1 MATDV
6 LIVTQALYLGCVYAL
21 IAMGL
26 TIIYSATRVINFAQG
41 EYFVLGAALA
51 YQLSAVQ
58 HFPLWL
64 TLGGVVLGGI
74 VLGAVSERAIM
85 LPVLRSGIHYAWI
98 ISTLAVALILE
109 SVYEKIFASSVL
121 HPDPYVG
128 GSINL
133 LGAQVGAQVLLVI
146 GGAFAVMIAYEQF
159 LSRTA
164 YGRAIRATAHDSET
178 AASFGVG
185 VRVVILVSFVV
196 SAVITALAGL
206 LVSPILLIS
215 PGDGLTYTINGF
227 VAMVIGGLG
236 SSRGAI
242 AGGLIVGLLNSL
254 IVNLIN
260 PNFGEIVIVSILA
273 LILVV
278 RPTGLFG
285 TRQPA
290 YN

>member
-26 TIIYSATRVINFAQG
+26 TIIYSATKVINFAQG
-41 EYFVLGAALA
+41 EYFILGAALA
-51 YQLSAVQ
+51 YQLAAVE

-64 TLGGVVLGGI
+64 TVGGVVAGGA
-74 VLGAVSERAIM
+74 VLGVVSERAIM
-85 LPVLRSGIHYAWI
+85 LPVLRSGMHYAWI

-109 SVYEKIFASSVL
+109 SVYEKVFSSAVL
-121 HPDPYVG
+121 HPDPYVS
-128 GSINL
+128 GSVQV
-133 LGAQVGAQVLLVI
+133 LGASVAWQVLFVI
-146 GGAFAVMIAYEQF
+146 GAAFAVMVAYEQF
-159 LSRTA
+159 LGRTA
-164 YGRAIRATAHDSET
+164 YGRAIRATAHDPET
-178 AASFGVG
+178 ASSLGIGVRWVILASFV
-185 VRVVILVSFVV
+185 F
-196 SAVITALAGL
+196 SAVITSIAGL

-236 SSRGAI
+236 SSRGSI
-242 AGGLIVGLLNSL
+242 AGGLIVGLLNAL
-254 IVNLIN
+254 VVNLFN

-273 LILVV
+273 LILII

-285 TRQPA
+285 SGATA
-290 YN
+290 H